1 MTCLHAR
8 MRARTHAQVWAEG
21 GRQMI
26 AETRLVGRRDL
37 AELACKVDLAL
48 TSFHELSSDF
58 MAQKEHLRAAETE
71 KIWIQQSL
79 ATLQQTREEE
89 QIHQARRLQA
99 ADETTA
105 RLEQGFEELQAVIE
119 AAVVREGQLLLQIE
133 RNSVEQRAS
142 VAQVQDAQA
151 AAKRLELEMLA
162 FQSAASTST
171 TAEVLE
177 LRRSLK
183 DVEKLLEAK
192 DAQLREVHNAAACR
206 AHISAPKGDSESQG
220 LVDGP
225 SSEFPARD
233 LAMKPPP
240 VPLLQVSRL
249 NTKTSSQLDAGGREV
264 TSAEA
269 PARMTPRTSHLSKLD
284 AAISKFETQAY
295 VSPRTPRTPR
305 AAWSVDELRK
315 EEVQRLEIEMLA
327 AQEEITRLKTEL
339 KAKHA
344 DLKQAHEA
352 ISAVEAKSR
361 DPHKT
366 QDNVSVSNSKN
377 STTSPAQQ
385 AAPGKMMDDK
395 GKDHV
400 LSMHAKGKNPL
411 QIKNSYLLADYAV
424 SIEEIQEV
432 IRLSNAPELA
442 ENVSDL
448 ASMPG
453 KDDTDQVSKL
463 RAQVAKL
470 QGEMKQMQLV
480 NDTKLKDL
488 HKRLQSVRDD
498 YIRRNFAR
506 IERSCDRILVKS
518 MLNRWRASVPRD
530 DLPKTEGQK
539 DDDGNALRTI
549 GIDSSR
555 RTGSHQQGQDQ
566 VADLRRRLAEQED
579 IITNLKMLAENQNDE
594 ETYYLLLDKENV
606 ISHQAET
613 IQRLRENLEVQVP
626 PEKAVNEF
634 SGELADVSIAFE
646 ALRSSAHSRLE
657 FLCLTLRKTLFD
669 KDALE
674 TSLQST
680 VADLKQRL
688 AATGKE
694 LDSLKIEHVDL
705 WSAHALCEESMKAAD
720 TKQRT
725 LQTDLDQERQRC
737 TSLEERIRVQGAEH
751 ARKEEEAK
759 SRLVAQTAALRDEMS
774 KQIPEMEDECKRQLA
789 SLRLDFKQKE
799 QQHLQQRQQH
809 QKMLAERTKELEIA
823 RAAAATSA
831 SELQQMAKLLEEF
844 NTLKATYSALAQEHA
859 PYPELVTGL
868 RAEVD
873 GVTTKLESSLA
884 DLQALKEA
892 HVTLSGEKKE
902 LEDERAA
909 LLKGLNSEKSRAR
922 DLAQEVEAKMQ
933 AAVKTA
939 EDRIQQAQK
948 ATEDL
953 RNDATAKEQSLLREH
968 EEREKQSHLKAQ
980 AERERMQS
988 EWTAKYEDLQRQHI
1002 AEKAA
1007 QEAQCDHTIKTL
1019 REEADNDRRENE
1031 AALMAQHTEEM
1042 EKMRQQL
1049 VASEERGQDAAAAM
1063 LEERKALLQRQHDL
1077 GARCQQLESDVQGL
1091 HAEAI
1096 AEQEKRQSLEDTLH
1110 CRLVAELDV
1119 EVADQQATADAE
1131 ELVRLRADVA
1141 DLQHDK
1147 AALQAHMADD
1157 KAALARV
1164 QKELEDERS
1173 AAQALVRALEEQRRN
1188 RQTVSGAADEA
1199 VSSGVERLM
1208 GPDFFSSSDLASF
1221 VSPPTWVTSGLQSV
1235 QALSWVASGVASGVP
1250 LTPGRAPSAFTRSIM
1265 PSSSASML
1273 PREPRSINTD
1283 MIAEASAASDAPD
1296 PLRLASPGN
1305 GPGPQPPSSS
1315 AADAISDVGAA
1326 DLSVSASLWRGEIE
1340 AAGGSVVD
1348 TPRDAIAVMHQLKT
1362 DWEQERKILQERIRS
1377 LETQVAMH
1385 SQTSDAE
1392 AIQWARSCQ
1401 AAAEERL
1408 EILIADFDS
1417 QRRAAEMEHRRHSL
1431 QLTDTLQA
1439 LGEEADRLRADVKA
1453 GFDARDAAVRQLE
1466 ELVAKHSAQ
1475 GEEMAQ
1481 LVARATCAETQ
1492 MGHQARLV
1500 GFLETRLKR
1509 WWLQDVWDQFVFKS
1523 RSAAEKAVARAA
1535 AHSAKL
1541 EIRCG
1546 DLQAELDRYHEDVR
1560 QLDAENE
1567 QLKDECQQLEAQAT
1581 QGSAF
1586 EAHLKTLLEHQR
1598 RKVQEAEQC
1607 AVCLAHGIADCQH
1620 DLNSVVQGL
1629 RETLGE
1635 AVRLHA
1641 SDVARLGSQVSALQE
1656 HEKKQLMLSD
1666 ALQVQLAL
1674 ARGTLC
1680 RVQEACAEL
1689 IGESLHAMGDAQAGL
1704 RGTVLQRRHLE
1715 QLEAEL
1721 VSLRTSHDALLERHA
1736 AELSNVLRLEQ
1747 ELAAIQE
1754 ELALTLNHA
1763 RRLQEQLDK
1772 QEGIT
1777 AGPIAGD

>member
-1 MTCLHAR
+1 
-8 MRARTHAQVWAEG
+8 MRAHTYTQVWAEG

-37 AELACKVDLAL
+37 AELACKVDWAL
-48 TSFHELSSDF
+48 TSLQELSSDF
-58 MAQKEHLRAAETE
+58 LAQKEHLRAAETD
-71 KIWIQQSL
+71 KIWVQQSL

-105 RLEQGFEELQAVIE
+105 MLEQGVEELQAVIK
-119 AAVVREGQLLLQIE
+119 AAAVREGQLLLQIE

-142 VAQVQDAQA
+142 VAQVQEAQA
-151 AAKRLELEMLA
+151 AAKRLELELLA

-192 DAQLREVHNAAACR
+192 DMQLREAHNAGACR
-206 AHISAPKGDSESQG
+206 AHISAPIGDSESQG

-225 SSEFPARD
+225 SSEFQARD
-233 LAMKPPP
+233 LAMKAPP

-249 NTKTSSQLDAGGREV
+249 NTKNSSQLDAGGREV

-315 EEVQRLEIEMLA
+315 EEVRRLEFGIVA
-327 AQEEITRLKTEL
+327 AQEEIARLKSEL

-352 ISAVEAKSR
+352 ISALEAKSND

-366 QDNVSVSNSKN
+366 QDNLRVSNSKN
-377 STTSPAQQ
+377 PTTSPAQQ
-385 AAPGKMMDDK
+385 AAPGKMMDEK

-448 ASMPG
+448 ASMPR
-453 KDDTDQVSKL
+453 KDDTDQVTKL

-488 HKRLQSVRDD
+488 EERVQSNRDD

-518 MLNRWRASVPRD
+518 MLNRWRASVPKD
-530 DLPKTEGQK
+530 DLPKTEGQQ
-539 DDDGNALRTI
+539 DDDSHSLRTI
-549 GIDSSR
+549 GIDFSR
-555 RTGSHQQGQDQ
+555 RTGSRQHGEGQDQ

-579 IITNLKMLAENQNDE
+579 VISNLKMLAENQNDE

-613 IQRLRENLEVQVP
+613 IQRLQENLEVQMP

-657 FLCLTLRKTLFD
+657 FLSLTLRKTLFD
-669 KDALE
+669 KDAVE
-674 TSLQST
+674 TSLKST
-680 VADLKQRL
+680 VADLKQRM
-688 AATGKE
+688 AATEKE

-737 TSLEERIRVQGAEH
+737 TTLEERIRAQGAEH

-844 NTLKATYSALAQEHA
+844 NTLKATYSALVQEHA
-859 PYPELVTGL
+859 PYPELLTGL
-868 RAEVD
+868 QAEVD

-892 HVTLSGEKKE
+892 YVTLSGEKRE

-922 DLAQEVEAKMQ
+922 DLAQEVEAKIQ
-933 AAVKTA
+933 AAMKTA
-939 EDRIQQAQK
+939 EDRIQEAQK

-953 RNDATAKEQSLLREH
+953 RNNATAKEQSLLRAH

-988 EWTAKYEDLQRQHI
+988 DWTAKYEDLQRQHI
-1002 AEKAA
+1002 AEKAS
-1007 QEAQCDHTIKTL
+1007 QEEQWDHTIKAL

-1031 AALMAQHTEEM
+1031 AALMAHHTEEM
-1042 EKMRQQL
+1042 AEIRQQL
-1049 VASEERGQDAAAAM
+1049 FASEERGQDAAAAM

-1077 GARCQQLESDVQGL
+1077 GARCQQLESDVQRL
-1091 HAEAI
+1091 HAEVI
-1096 AEQEKRQSLEDTLH
+1096 AEQEKRQSLEDALH

-1119 EVADQQATADAE
+1119 DVADQQATADAE
-1131 ELVRLRADVA
+1131 EMVRLRADVA

-1147 AALQAHMADD
+1147 AALQAHMAED

-1164 QKELEDERS
+1164 QRELEEERS
-1173 AAQALVRALEEQRRN
+1173 AAQALVKALEEQRRN
-1188 RQTVSGAADEA
+1188 RETVSAAADEA

-1208 GPDFFSSSDLASF
+1208 GPNFFSSDLASF

-1265 PSSSASML
+1265 PSSSATML
-1273 PREPRSINTD
+1273 PREPRSINAD
-1283 MIAEASAASDAPD
+1283 IIAEASAASDAPD
-1296 PLRLASPGN
+1296 PMWLASPRN
-1305 GPGPQPPSSS
+1305 GPNPQPPSAS
-1315 AADAISDVGAA
+1315 AADTAGDVGAA
-1326 DLSVSASLWRGEIE
+1326 GLSVSASLWRDEIE

-1348 TPRDAIAVMHQLKT
+1348 TPRDAIAVMHQLKM
-1362 DWEQERKILQERIRS
+1362 DWEQERKKQKMDWERERKMLQERIRS

-1385 SQTSDAE
+1385 PQTSDAE

-1417 QRRAAEMEHRRHSL
+1417 QRRAAEMEHRQHSL
-1431 QLTDTLQA
+1431 QLTGTLQA

-1453 GFDARDAAVRQLE
+1453 GSDARDAAVRQLE
-1466 ELVAKHSAQ
+1466 ELVAKYSAQ

-1481 LVARATCAETQ
+1481 LVARATCAEKQ
-1492 MGHQARLV
+1492 MGHEARLV

-1546 DLQAELDRYHEDVR
+1546 DLLAELERCHEDVR
-1560 QLDAENE
+1560 QLDSENE

-1598 RKVQEAEQC
+1598 RKVQEAEQG
-1607 AVCLAHGIADCQH
+1607 AACLAHGIADSQH

-1629 RETLGE
+1629 RETLG
-1635 AVRLHA
+1635 V
-1641 SDVARLGSQVSALQE
+1641 
-1656 HEKKQLMLSD
+1656 
-1666 ALQVQLAL
+1666 
-1674 ARGTLC
+1674 
-1680 RVQEACAEL
+1680 
-1689 IGESLHAMGDAQAGL
+1689 
-1704 RGTVLQRRHLE
+1704 
-1715 QLEAEL
+1715 
-1721 VSLRTSHDALLERHA
+1721 
-1736 AELSNVLRLEQ
+1736 
-1747 ELAAIQE
+1747 
-1754 ELALTLNHA
+1754 
-1763 RRLQEQLDK
+1763 
-1772 QEGIT
+1772 
-1777 AGPIAGD
+1777 